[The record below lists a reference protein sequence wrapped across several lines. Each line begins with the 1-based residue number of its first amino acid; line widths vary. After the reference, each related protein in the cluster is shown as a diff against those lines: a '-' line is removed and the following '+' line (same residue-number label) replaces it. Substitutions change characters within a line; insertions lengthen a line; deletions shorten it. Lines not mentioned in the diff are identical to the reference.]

1 MKKIIPMM
9 IVIVIA
15 GGAFYGG
22 IIYGKGRS
30 VTKGRGAGTFANLS
44 PEERQARMEQFA
56 GGGAGRMGGAGRTGG
71 VTSGEVILKDDK
83 SVTVKLSN
91 GGSKIIFFSPTTEV
105 VKSVKGLSE
114 DLIVGE
120 EIIVTGEANADGS
133 LNAKSIQIRKKP

>member
-1 MKKIIPMM
+1 
-9 IVIVIA
+9 
-15 GGAFYGG
+15 
-22 IIYGKGRS
+22 
-30 VTKGRGAGTFANLS
+30 
-44 PEERQARMEQFA
+44 
-56 GGGAGRMGGAGRTGG
+56 MGGAGRTGG